1 LEDDSPIP
9 AQVAVPPD
17 VTIIITTRNEE
28 RNLPGCLEAIEAQ
41 TVARDRLEVLVVD
54 NNSDDR
60 TVELATGRAD
70 KVLAK
75 GPERSAQRNFGVEQ
89 ASAPYVLYLDA
100 DMRLSPTVVAEC
112 LAAVA
117 EDATIVGVYIP
128 EHVVG
133 SGFWIKVRNFERS
146 FYDATCIDA
155 VRFITRA
162 VFLELGGF
170 DLNLCGPEDWDF
182 DRRLAARGRLHLLTA
197 HLDHDEGAF
206 DLRRYLRKKSYYAQ
220 SFDAYATKW
229 NNDAVVRKQLG
240 FAYRFF
246 GVFLEHGK
254 WRRLLAHPL
263 LTGGMY
269 FLRFL
274 VGCTFLRRKLTG
286 GTSANHY

>member
-1 LEDDSPIP
+1 
-9 AQVAVPPD
+9 VPPD
-17 VTIIITTRNEE
+17 VTVIITTRNEE
-28 RNLPGCLEAIEAQ
+28 RNLPACLDALEAQ
-41 TVARDRLEVLVVD
+41 TVPRARLEILVVD

-60 TVELATGRAD
+60 TVEVAAGRAD
-70 KVLAK
+70 KVLNK
-75 GPERSAQRNFGVEQ
+75 GPERSAQRNYGVEQ
-89 ASAPYVLYLDA
+89 AAAPYVLYLDA

-112 LAAVA
+112 LATVS
-117 EDATIVGVYIP
+117 EDPDVVGIYIP

-155 VRFITRA
+155 VRFIKRD
-162 VFLELGGF
+162 VFLDLGGF
-170 DLNLCGPEDWDF
+170 DSKLCGPEDWDL

-206 DLRRYLRKKSYYAQ
+206 NMRRYLRKKSYYAQ
-220 SFDAYATKW
+220 SFDSYIAKW
-229 NNDAVVRKQLG
+229 GNDAIVHKQLG

-263 LTGGMY
+263 LAGGMY

-274 VGCTFLRRKLTG
+274 VGCAFLRQKLTG
-286 GTSANHY
+286 DAMANHY